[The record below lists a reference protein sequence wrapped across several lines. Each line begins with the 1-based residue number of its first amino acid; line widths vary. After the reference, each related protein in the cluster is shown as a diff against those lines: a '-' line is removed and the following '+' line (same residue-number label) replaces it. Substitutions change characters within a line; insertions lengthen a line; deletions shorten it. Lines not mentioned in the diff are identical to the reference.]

1 MRPSALHHRH
11 GAALP
16 RHDGESDHR
25 HDLQCGHQQRLASV
39 HFAPAAGGAVPLPAS
54 GACAHHH
61 GDIGLLSLS
70 ERWLLGARLVTA
82 LVAAALLLLAAAL
95 RAVRPDGLELA
106 QWLAALAA
114 LLVGIP
120 VLNQA
125 WRSLRAPGLHGTTDI
140 LVAIALVA
148 AWASGDLE
156 TAALVPL
163 AMVVGH
169 AIEERSLLGSQE
181 ALRALTALTRGMAR
195 RVAPDGTITAVD
207 GEQLVAGEL
216 IELRPGDQCPV
227 DGVVAEG
234 ASSLDTARITG
245 ESVPQDVAA
254 GGRVLAGALNLGGR
268 LVVLV
273 ERTGK
278 HTALGLVVALMQDA
292 EQSKPR
298 ITRLLDRFAGGYL
311 MLVVLAAVLLGAAS
325 GSASVL
331 MATLV
336 AACPCALVV
345 AAPAAAVAAI
355 AAAAR
360 RGILIK
366 NTAFLERLSSC
377 DSVIFDKTGTLT
389 EGTLQLLD
397 ALGERD
403 GALAGALGRMSSHP
417 VARACAQLAGAG
429 AQPSVRD
436 LHEEFGQGLT
446 GVVDGR
452 RVVLGR
458 SGFISAQGIGTPSA
472 PAHDGPLVG
481 LAVDGAFISWLR
493 LADAPRP
500 EAVAALAELRA
511 LGLTRQLLCTGDRR
525 AVAER
530 IAAGLQLS
538 EIESDALPAT
548 KLARVQAE
556 IAAGRQPLVV
566 GDGVNDSLALKAGAV
581 GVAVGGGRSD
591 AAAASADLV
600 LVDGNLLRLGMA
612 VRLARA
618 CRTTIMVSIVIACG
632 WTALIILLA
641 AAGVVS
647 PFLAAVLH
655 NLGTVAVIANSGRII
670 AAPLR

>member
-1 MRPSALHHRH
+1 VRPSALHHQNGTALHRYDGLHAHSHDHQCSHDH
-11 GAALP
+11 GTA
-16 RHDGESDHR
+16 HHT
-25 HDLQCGHQQRLASV
+25 H
-39 HFAPAAGGAVPLPAS
+39 S
-54 GACAHHH
+54 GAGHPAHSGHAACGHHH
-61 GDIGLLSLS
+61 GDVSLLSGS

-82 LVAAALLLLAAAL
+82 LVAVSLLLLAAVIRSL
-95 RAVRPDGLELA
+95 RADGLELS
-106 QWLAALAA
+106 QWVDALAA
-114 LLVGIP
+114 VLVGIP
-120 VLNQA
+120 VMSEA

-140 LVAIALVA
+140 LVAMALVA
-148 AWASGDLE
+148 AWAIGDLE

-181 ALRALTALTRGMAR
+181 ALGALTALTRGVAR
-195 RVAPDGTITAVD
+195 RVAADGTITSID
-207 GEQLVAGEL
+207 GDELMAGER

-227 DGVVAEG
+227 DGVVEDG

-245 ESVPQDVAA
+245 ESVPMDVAS
-254 GGRVLAGALNLGGR
+254 GGRVLAGALNLSGR
-268 LVVLV
+268 LLVRV
-273 ERTGK
+273 ERTGTE
-278 HTALGLVVALMQDA
+278 TALGRVVALMQDA
-292 EQSKPR
+292 EQSKPM

-311 MLVVLAAVLLGAAS
+311 MLVVLAAVLLGCAS
-325 GSASVL
+325 GSTTVL

-389 EGTLQLLD
+389 EGTLQVLD
-397 ALGERD
+397 VLGDRERS
-403 GALAGALGRMSSHP
+403 LVGALGRMSSHP
-417 VARACAQLAGAG
+417 VARACALLAGAG
-429 AQPSVRD
+429 VQLSVHD

-446 GVVDGR
+446 GVVDGT

-458 SGFISAQGIGTPSA
+458 ASYLDAHGIDVP
-472 PAHDGPLVG
+472 PAREHDGPLVG
-481 LAVDGAFISWLR
+481 LAADGAFVSWLR

-500 EAVAALAELRA
+500 EAAGALAELRD

-525 AVAER
+525 DVAER
-530 IAAGLQLS
+530 IAAGLHLT

-581 GVAVGGGRSD
+581 GVAVGGGRSE

-600 LVDGNLLRLGMA
+600 LVDGNLFRLGMA
-612 VRLARA
+612 VRLSRT
-618 CRTTIMVSIVIACG
+618 CRSTIMVSIIIACG
-632 WTALIILLA
+632 WTALIVLLA
-641 AAGVVS
+641 TAGVIT

-655 NLGTVAVIANSGRII
+655 NIGTVAVIANSGRII